1 MFRVLRQDGLLKK
14 RGRPFSLKVGLD
26 APFEY
31 ANFWKKYGNLRE
43 LEPANYVQLP
53 KKDWARIYVDRLGKV
68 CIKVT

>member
-1 MFRVLRQDGLLKK
+1 M
-14 RGRPFSLKVGLD
+14 D

-31 ANFWKKYGNLRE
+31 ANYWKKYGNLRE